1 MPLEF
6 EYIIKES
13 VRATRLRITVF
24 PTGEV
29 VVVKPKRVSLIQL
42 KMFVLSKRKW
52 ILARI
57 EDMSNKIPSSM
68 PAPSQYDYLLHKSA
82 ARDIV
87 IQKLDQ
93 WNEIYQFSFSRVE
106 IKNMKTRWG
115 SCSSRKTLCFNYRI
129 VFLSEELQDYL
140 VVHELCHLAEMNHS
154 SRFWRQVERTIPNY
168 KVLRK
173 AINTDT

>member
-6 EYIIKES
+6 EYTIKES
-13 VRATRLRITVF
+13 ARATKMRISVF

-29 VVVKPKRVSLIQL
+29 VVVKPRRISIIQV
-42 KMFVLSKRKW
+42 KVFVLSKRVW
-52 ILARI
+52 IVDRI
-57 EDMSNKIPSSM
+57 EDMKNKKPSLM
-68 PAPSQYDYLLHKSA
+68 PPPSQYDFLLHKSA
-82 ARDIV
+82 ARDIA

-93 WNEIYQFSFSRVE
+93 WNEFYQFSFSRVE

-154 SRFWRQVERTIPNY
+154 ARFWKQVERAIPNY
-168 KVLRK
+168 RILRK